1 MLEKKFAKQLLIRLL
16 RKGETGSA
24 LVEMAL
30 VFPLL
35 MGMLL
40 GAVQIGVMTHC
51 AIEATNAARAGAQ
64 YAAMNGGGYNDLNGI
79 KAAAQADAGELT
91 LGTPTVATSCTCS
104 DGSGNCALSSGVYSC
119 ASGKT
124 VTIVTVTTTGKY
136 PSLIK
141 IPGLFSNNTF
151 TLTGSA
157 QQEVLP

>member
-1 MLEKKFAKQLLIRLL
+1 MSGAKLAMRRLIERIDA
-16 RKGETGSA
+16 GETGSA

-35 MGMLL
+35 MAMLL
-40 GAVQIGVMTHC
+40 GCVQIGVMTHC

-64 YAAMNGGGYNDLNGI
+64 YAAMNGGGYHDTSGVL
-79 KAAAQADAGELT
+79 AAAKADAGEFT
-91 LGTPTVATSCTCS
+91 ITSAPVSSSCSCADGSSCTS
-104 DGSGNCALSSGVYSC
+104 SSGVYSC
-119 ASGKT
+119 ASGSQP
-124 VTIVTVTTTGKY
+124 VVVVTVTTFGAY